1 MSSRFQA
8 SALATEVQIPTELT
22 SVPATSPSASERRKA
37 WVDPAALPDYGDTS
51 DIGGNAPNY
60 VKQLNNN
67 TYMAYGVGSDEC
79 FGHRVGKTVKFV
91 KVNIERND
99 KRQGRLSATTVA
111 EVQVSKY
118 MLNGAGMLHG
128 GCVAYLVDNCCSTPL
143 VVLGIIHDVNG
154 VGVTQAMNVLFHAP
168 APLGT
173 RLTITSTSIALGGRV
188 MSSRCEI
195 LDRDTGRVIA
205 SAFLNK
211 MQPTS
216 AKL

>member
-111 EVQVSKY
+111 EVQVSKCEW
-118 MLNGAGMLHG
+118 NF
-128 GCVAYLVDNCCSTPL
+128 V
-143 VVLGIIHDVNG
+143 
-154 VGVTQAMNVLFHAP
+154 
-168 APLGT
+168 
-173 RLTITSTSIALGGRV
+173 
-188 MSSRCEI
+188 SSRIWTC
-195 LDRDTGRVIA
+195 
-205 SAFLNK
+205 
-211 MQPTS
+211 
-216 AKL
+216 AKQGTY